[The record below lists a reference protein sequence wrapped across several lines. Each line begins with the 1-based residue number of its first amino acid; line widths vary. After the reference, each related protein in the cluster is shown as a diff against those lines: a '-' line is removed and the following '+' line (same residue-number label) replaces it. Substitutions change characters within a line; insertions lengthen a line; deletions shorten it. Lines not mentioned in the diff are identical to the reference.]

1 MLHEKQ
7 GRGTGQPCTG
17 MAGMVGDLRRR
28 DETDENGFS
37 FLCIVCFVFKRS
49 VRSGSGVGGV
59 LECLLCMFASWYS
72 SNSQ

>member
-37 FLCIVCFVFKRS
+37 FLCASFSSEALVPGAESEVFW
-49 VRSGSGVGGV
+49 
-59 LECLLCMFASWYS
+59 ECLLCMFASWYS